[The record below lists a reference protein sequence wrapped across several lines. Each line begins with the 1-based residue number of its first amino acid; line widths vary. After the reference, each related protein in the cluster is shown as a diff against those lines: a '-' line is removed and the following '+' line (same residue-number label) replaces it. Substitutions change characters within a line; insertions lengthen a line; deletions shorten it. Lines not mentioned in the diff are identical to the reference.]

1 MKEKRKIKKETPA
14 EPVVLDSSALLTLW
28 NDEEG
33 ADRVA
38 ELLGSGKKIYISFM
52 TLMECRYRIWK
63 NVDRHESEKFSGYLD
78 LLPLEVVGV
87 TEVIF
92 DLAVEIKA
100 TYNLSVCDSWI
111 IATAISTRSL
121 LVHKDPE
128 FEQVA
133 DRLQLEPL
141 HYKPRMHPGL

>member
-1 MKEKRKIKKETPA
+1 MKEEKRIKEKMHA
-14 EPVVLDSSALLTLW
+14 ESVCLDSSALLTLW
-28 NDEEG
+28 NDESG

-38 ELLGSGKKIYISFM
+38 ELLGGGKKIYISFM

-63 NVDRHESEKFSGYLD
+63 NVDRQESARFSGYLD
-78 LLPLEVVGV
+78 LLPLKVIWV
-87 TEVIF
+87 TEAIF

-100 TYNLSVCDSWI
+100 TYILSVCDSWI

-141 HYKPRMHPGL
+141 PYKPKIHPGI

>member
-1 MKEKRKIKKETPA
+1 MKSEKETPA
-14 EPVVLDSSALLTLW
+14 ESVVLDSSALLTIW
-28 NDEEG
+28 NDEAG

-63 NVDRHESEKFSGYLD
+63 NVDRHESERFSEYLD

-87 TEVIF
+87 TEAIF
-92 DLAVEIKA
+92 ALAVEIKA

-111 IATAISTRSL
+111 IATAVSTRSL

-133 DRLQLEPL
+133 HRLQLEPL
-141 HYKPRMHPGL
+141 PYKPRIHPGL

>member
-1 MKEKRKIKKETPA
+1 MKSEKETPA
-14 EPVVLDSSALLTLW
+14 ESVVLDSSALLTIW
-28 NDEEG
+28 NDEAG

-63 NVDRHESEKFSGYLD
+63 NVDRHESERFSEYLD

-87 TEVIF
+87 TEAVF

-111 IATAISTRSL
+111 IATAVSTRSL

-133 DRLQLEPL
+133 HRLQLEPL
-141 HYKPRMHPGL
+141 PYKPRIHPGL

>member
-1 MKEKRKIKKETPA
+1 MKEKEKIKKETSA
-14 EPVVLDSSALLTLW
+14 ESVVLDSSALLTLW

-33 ADRVA
+33 ADRVS
-38 ELLGSGKKIYISFM
+38 ELLGCGKKIYISFM

-63 NVDRHESEKFSGYLD
+63 NIDRQESARFSEYLN
-78 LLPLEVVGV
+78 LLPLKVIWV
-87 TEVIF
+87 TEAIF
-92 DLAVEIKA
+92 DLTVEIKA

-111 IATAISTRSL
+111 IATAMSTRSL

-133 DRLQLEPL
+133 DRLLLESLP
-141 HYKPRMHPGL
+141 YKQKIHPGL

>member
-1 MKEKRKIKKETPA
+1 MKEKMKIKKEAPA
-14 EPVVLDSSALLTLW
+14 ESVVLDSSALLTLW

-63 NVDRHESEKFSGYLD
+63 NVDRQESARFSEYLD
-78 LLPLEVVGV
+78 LLPLEVVGL
-87 TEVIF
+87 TEAIF

-100 TYNLSVCDSWI
+100 TYNLSVCDGWS

-133 DRLQLEPL
+133 NRLQLEPL
-141 HYKPRMHPGL
+141 PYKPKIHPGL